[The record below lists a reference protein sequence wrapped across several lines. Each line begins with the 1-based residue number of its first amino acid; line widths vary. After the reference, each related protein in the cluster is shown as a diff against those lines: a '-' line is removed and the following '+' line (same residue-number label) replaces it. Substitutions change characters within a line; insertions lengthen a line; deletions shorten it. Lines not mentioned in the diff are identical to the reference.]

1 MRTLF
6 FLCFLYLLH
15 ILYFA
20 PATFAAGR
28 VECAAVESKLMARA
42 VRYCALLPPSYDA
55 PASRGRRYPVVYY
68 LHGLGDNEQSLIHL
82 GGWNMIEN
90 LQERGRIGE
99 MIVVVPDAGRSFY
112 VNSRDTRQP
121 YEDFFFREFLPAI
134 ERQYRIRRKRSAR
147 ALLGISMGGYGAL
160 RYAFSRPQ
168 MFAAVAAHMPALIE
182 TIPAGMTDARMLG
195 PRFGFLNDVFGR
207 PFDRAMWERAS
218 PFTLLR
224 NAGSLNGLK
233 IYMDCGRSDEYGF
246 DAGTQALS
254 RALTA
259 RKIPHEAHIRPGGHN
274 WIFVGEHLDKSLEFV
289 SRALGIKAE
298 GSTKQKQPGRLA
310 EGPGRPG
317 LSHPP
322 PQLWARLALRGK

>member
-1 MRTLF
+1 M
-6 FLCFLYLLH
+6 
-15 ILYFA
+15 
-20 PATFAAGR
+20 G
-28 VECAAVESKLMARA
+28 RA
-42 VRYCALLPPSYDA
+42 VRYCALLPASYDA
-55 PASRGRRYPVVYY
+55 SAKSGRRYSVVYY
-68 LHGLGDNEQSLIHL
+68 LHGLGDNEQSLVNL
-82 GGWNMIEN
+82 GGWNIIEN

-99 MIVVVPDAGRSFY
+99 MIFIAPDAGRSFY
-112 VNSRDTRQP
+112 VNSRDYRQP

-134 ERQYRIRRKRSAR
+134 ERKYRIRRERASR

-168 MFAAVAAHMPALIE
+168 MFSAVAAHMPALIE
-182 TIPAGMTDARMLG
+182 KIPPGMTDARMLG

-254 RALTA
+254 HALTA
-259 RKIPHEAHIRPGGHN
+259 KKIPHEAQIRPGGHS
-274 WIFVGEHLDKSLEFV
+274 WLFVGEHLDKSLEFL
-289 SRALGIKAE
+289 SKSLGFRSA
-298 GSTKQKQPGRLA
+298 S
-310 EGPGRPG
+310 
-317 LSHPP
+317 
-322 PQLWARLALRGK
+322 